1 MTSAPALSRFCS
13 APARAVI
20 ELQRPAG
27 ADGTV
32 EQARV
37 RADPAGVELLRVE
50 RAEEAVDADRQT
62 GGESRPPIER
72 DEMESRVEEVTG
84 RVVLPSIGAQRRLRE
99 GARLLQAIDLE
110 LVGERRAGA
119 FLAQAKLAEG
129 AYAISRPTD
138 PPTLVGEFAQG
149 KISAQRPERTGNDP
163 PGFLILPAAAFN
175 LHAGLGLTAAAPRE
189 DVDRSTERVAAEDRV
204 RAANDLDAFD
214 VRERDQLEGD
224 LFGGRF
230 VDPHAVDEHAD
241 ALRHAGNRARGE
253 PAQGKVF
260 LTDVSLLIGEMDPR
274 DPLQGLLER
283 TRAARADLAR
293 IDHLHRETVRGRP
306 ALRQSGRPEDG
317 DLLDQSVLV
326 ARTALRRRDR
336 RHGLLFGSG
345 GMRAEADHQ
354 LANQR
359 HEGRRDDPVHAAL
372 KFLPVRFS
380 SVALQQRT
388 KQAAGRECPNARAFR
403 PAAPVWSRSAR
414 PSLSQASAGLLAPL
428 DRRRPSARALSL
440 RRVVAT
446 LTCRT
451 HTLGFQR
458 RSLRTELSRG
468 RGNRQAGT
476 LPVRRN
482 TPQRSLT
489 PSFDGVHS
497 SHF

>member
-1 MTSAPALSRFCS
+1 MQARGRLYGLAGREAGMRLFVDVRAHGAAHALR
-13 APARAVI
+13 AGAELVLQRARTRAVI

-119 FLAQAKLAEG
+119 FLAYAKLAEG
-129 AYAISRPTD
+129 TYAISRPTD

-149 KISAQRPERTGNDP
+149 KISAQRPERPGNEP
-163 PGFLILPAAAFN
+163 PDLLIFPAASFD
-175 LHAGLGLTAAAPRE
+175 LHAGFRLTAAAPRE

-372 KFLPVRFS
+372 EFRPGKLPK
-380 SVALQQRT
+380 VALQQRT
-388 KQAAGRECPNARAFR
+388 KQAAGRECQSSRAL
-403 PAAPVWSRSAR
+403 PAGSTGGRCRAERT
-414 PSLSQASAGLLAPL
+414 
-428 DRRRPSARALSL
+428 RRPRP
-440 RRVVAT
+440 
-446 LTCRT
+446 
-451 HTLGFQR
+451 
-458 RSLRTELSRG
+458 RG
-468 RGNRQAGT
+468 RGRTPAPPLGVPTPPRPSRSPLPERPCVVPASASRQPHLQNAH
-476 LPVRRN
+476 P
-482 TPQRSLT
+482 
-489 PSFDGVHS
+489 
-497 SHF
+497 